1 MSSGLETLIL
11 SGLIHIPDYQIK
23 VLPHLTKD
31 IFEQQDTSVIFEQI
45 RKFYEVFDK
54 IPTYD
59 VLDIEIDGVKGI
71 SEDSYQS
78 AKELIKK
85 LFSTKLETE
94 IKKQDLEWMLSK
106 SEKYVKE
113 RSATI
118 AVLNAYNILSGENKK
133 ATLESIPDLLQKAVN
148 ITFDNDVGHDYIND
162 CDKRFDFYHDV
173 TTRIPFHLTM
183 FNHITKGGIPKKTL
197 VVPVASTGV
206 GKSLFMTDWAAYLLS
221 EGYNVL
227 YVTLELAEE
236 RIGERIDAKLL
247 NLTIDELHNV
257 SKTVYSSKIN
267 TLKQKSLGKLIIKEY
282 PTGGMNAVQLRTLL
296 AELKNKKNFQPDVIM
311 VDYLNI
317 ASSYRATLSSGSYT
331 YVKYIAEEFRAVA
344 MQYNCCVISPT
355 QSNRDGINNMD
366 MELTEVS
373 ESAGISHTADFMF
386 ALMTSAELDALGHM
400 RAKQLKNRFGNIYAP
415 NSFLIGANKPKMTL
429 YDVDLPTT
437 PNTVQVIPPSN
448 IQKPTFNKNK
458 SNGLKT

>member
-1 MSSGLETLIL
+1 MSAGLETLIL
-11 SGLIHIPDYQIK
+11 SGLIHVPDYQIK
-23 VLPHLTKD
+23 VLPHLSSEL
-31 IFEQQDTSVIFEQI
+31 FEQRESSIIYEQI
-45 RKFYEVFDK
+45 RKFYEMYDK
-54 IPTYD
+54 VPTYD
-59 VLDIEIDGVKGI
+59 VLDIEIEGTKGI
-71 SEDSYQS
+71 NEEAYQKS
-78 AKELIKK
+78 KELIKK
-85 LFSTKLETE
+85 IYSPKLEAE
-94 IKKQDLEWMLSK
+94 IKKQDLDWMLKK

-113 RSATI
+113 RSATL

-148 ITFDNDVGHDYIND
+148 ISFDNDVGHDYIND
-162 CDKRFDFYHDV
+162 CEKRFEFYHDV
-173 TTRIPFHLTM
+173 TARIPFQLTM

-221 EGYNVL
+221 EGLNVL

-257 SKTVYSSKIN
+257 SKNVYLNKIN
-267 TLKQKSLGKLIIKEY
+267 TLKQKSLGKIIIKEY
-282 PTGGMNAVQLRTLL
+282 PTGGVNAIQLRTLL
-296 AELKNKKNFQPDVIM
+296 AELKNKKHFQPDVIM

-317 ASSYRATLSSGSYT
+317 AASYRTTLAAGSYT
-331 YVKYIAEEFRAVA
+331 YVKYIAEELRAVA

-355 QSNRDGINNMD
+355 QSNRDGINNLD
-366 MELTEVS
+366 IELTEVS

-400 RAKQLKNRFGNIYAP
+400 RVKQLKNRFGNIYAP
-415 NSFLIGANKPKMTL
+415 SSFLIGANKPKMTL
-429 YDVDLPTT
+429 YDVDMPSS
-437 PNTVQVIPPSN
+437 PNTVQVIQPN
-448 IQKPTFNKNK
+448 VIQKPELNKPK
-458 SNGLKT
+458 ISGLKT